1 MRSITIAFMMKL
13 TRNPGRRNAGK
24 QAANPGWARA
34 FHSARQIGLAGCVL
48 FSMVGIHAEDAPIA
62 VKIRNHQFIPAEI
75 EIPAGEKRQLLI
87 ENEDATVEEF
97 ESHTLHREKI
107 IPANTKVSVFVGPL
121 KPGRYEFEGE
131 YNAATAKGAVVAK

>member
-1 MRSITIAFMMKL
+1 MMKL
-13 TRNPGRRNAGK
+13 TKFPGRRNTGSH
-24 QAANPGWARA
+24 PEIRDRARE
-34 FHSARQIGLAGCVL
+34 FRGVRRIGLAGLML
-48 FSMVGIHAEDAPIA
+48 FSMAGIHAEDAPIA

-97 ESHTLHREKI
+97 ESHALHREKLV
-107 IPANTKVSVFVGPL
+107 PANSKVSVFVGPL

-131 YNAATAKGAVVAK
+131 YNAATAKGTVVAK